1 MKRIALLV
9 AALLLPAL
17 APPATAAPE
26 IPKST
31 SIATVPRKQQEL
43 RQVLAE
49 LTRQR
54 RRLRQVRRQ
63 ERRVLGELEG
73 IDRTREQSER
83 RLEALSVE
91 MDRTQIRT
99 QAAITQL
106 AVTERNLAHRRAS
119 LGRRLLDVYKYG
131 QTGYVDVLLG
141 ADDFAE
147 LVTRWQFISTIVRA
161 DGQIIA
167 AYRNDSAR
175 YQRVRAQLLTEQT
188 QLASLTS
195 QTRARRR
202 EIVAKEQQKRSMLV
216 RLQEERS
223 SYEQMVK
230 ELEVNS
236 RELEALI
243 RRTQGVAPT
252 RSGYVRA
259 LGRFIW
265 PARGTFTSRF
275 GMRRH
280 PIFRISRM
288 HTGQDI
294 AAPYRSLVIAAAD
307 GRVIYAGWFGGYGKI
322 VVLDHGD
329 GVSTLYAHLSQILVS
344 ESASVRRSQQIGRV
358 GSTGYSTGPHVHFEI
373 RIHGRPIDPARR

>member
-265 PARGTFTSRF
+265 PARGTFTSPF

-294 AAPYRSLVIAAAD
+294 AAPYRSPVLAAAD

-344 ESASVRRSQQIGRV
+344 ESASVRRGQQIGRV